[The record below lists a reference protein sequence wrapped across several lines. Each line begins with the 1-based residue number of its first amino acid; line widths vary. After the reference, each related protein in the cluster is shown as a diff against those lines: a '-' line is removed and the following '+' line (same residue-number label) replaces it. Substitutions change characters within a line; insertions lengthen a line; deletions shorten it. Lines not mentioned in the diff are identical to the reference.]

1 VTLYRHGRSARVDP
15 RPRVSGSEFEA
26 VVDIHAA
33 PRIVYEPA
41 VRMSLRSVREQAE
54 TYLAS
59 LVVADKSS
67 TIEDDKNDES
77 KKGIIRL
84 SHA

>member
-1 VTLYRHGRSARVDP
+1 
-15 RPRVSGSEFEA
+15 
-26 VVDIHAA
+26 
-33 PRIVYEPA
+33 
-41 VRMSLRSVREQAE
+41 MSLRSVREQAE
-54 TYLAS
+54 KYLAS